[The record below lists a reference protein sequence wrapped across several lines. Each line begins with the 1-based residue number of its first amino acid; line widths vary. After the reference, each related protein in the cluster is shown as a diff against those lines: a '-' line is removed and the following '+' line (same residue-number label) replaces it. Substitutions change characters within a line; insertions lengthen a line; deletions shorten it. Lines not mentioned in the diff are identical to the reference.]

1 MPPRPIIIDCD
12 PGQDDALAILLALGS
27 PEDLEVLAITAVAGN
42 VPLALTE
49 KNARKVVELA
59 GRRDVPVHRGCERPL
74 SRPLVT
80 AEFVHGRT
88 GLDGADLPEP
98 TVPPAPAHAVDAI
111 IEILRAQPAGT
122 VTLCPVGPLTNVAQA
137 MQRAPDVVP
146 RIREVVLMGGAIGE
160 GNITPAAEFN
170 IYVDP
175 HAAEIVFQSG
185 VPLVMLG
192 LDVTHQAL
200 VTPARLDA
208 IRAIETPF
216 SRAVVDLLEF
226 YNRYDQTRRGRP
238 GAPLHDPCAIAY
250 LLRPELFTG
259 RRCHV
264 AIETGGEHTLGRT
277 VVDWSGRTD
286 NTPTAMVID
295 GIDADGFFA
304 MLTERLARLPL
315 SGRADAA
322 EARTRRTNTTG
333 EPGSWPRPPAA
344 ERGGTTDEAAGSPG
358 PPAR

>member
-27 PEDLEVLAITAVAGN
+27 PEELEVLAITAVAGN

-59 GRRDVPVHRGCERPL
+59 GRLDLPVHRGCERPL
-74 SRPLVT
+74 LRPLVT
-80 AEFVHGRT
+80 AEFVHGKT
-88 GLDGADLPEP
+88 GLDGAELPEP
-98 TVPPAPAHAVDAI
+98 SMPPAPAHAVDAI

-122 VTLCPVGPLTNVAQA
+122 VTLCPIGPLTNIAHV
-137 MQRAPDVVP
+137 MRSAPDTVP
-146 RIREVVLMGGAIGE
+146 RIREIVLMGGAIGE

-175 HAAEIVFQSG
+175 HAAEIVFESG

-208 IRAIETPF
+208 IRALDTPL
-216 SRAVVDLLEF
+216 SRAVVGLLEF
-226 YNRYDQTRRGRP
+226 YNRYDQTRRGRV

-264 AIETGGEHTLGRT
+264 AIETRGEHTLGRT

-286 NTPTAMVID
+286 STPTAMVID

-315 SGRADAA
+315 PGA
-322 EARTRRTNTTG
+322 EGRTRRTNVTD
-333 EPGSWPRPPAA
+333 EPPPPRPPAA
-344 ERGGTTDEAAGSPG
+344 RRGSATDEAAESPG
-358 PPAR
+358 RPAR